1 MKGKKMETTKQLK
14 VGHFGNFSPFQ
25 CGMFHSICEQIMAER
40 LVGIDSQFIDYTLEE
55 PVRGQFYSRVGLH
68 YGDIKTISP
77 EWAKSCD
84 ILVRHSAFPPDVE
97 NIGTPIVMVIHGRPE
112 YSFMLEYT
120 GHGPIFSHMQKY
132 AGNAQYKAFMVMGEE
147 YVDVWKAILNTE
159 AIITNVPLMVDL
171 EKYNPWGDKHPLGD
185 GDGCPNIM
193 IADRWRFDTTPF
205 YLVIAAAKFI
215 AEECPTGKLQCFA
228 LPDPKNNYISS
239 LIKPLMKQ
247 GIIGRAL
254 TAVEN
259 MDKLYRTVDF
269 VLTPNNVSNRIIRE
283 SLASGCPIITAPGC
297 KFTNYTAFA
306 GDIDGCVKEM
316 KRLWEDIQADPAGI
330 KEQTRKMAEKSFS
343 FEKTGRAALAVYEE
357 VLKNEKKKQKETV
370 GWTGDNLQSRS
381 YDSYQAYLA
390 HQKSKLDGGIDFLKD
405 YDIKYRKGLGKR
417 LAKIDYIKS
426 SSVLCLG
433 ARTGTEVKAFLDTGA
448 FAVGIDLNP
457 GKENQYVVV
466 GDFHKLQYADESI
479 DVVFTNS
486 LDHVF
491 DIRKVLDEAHR
502 VLKKDGKLFLD
513 LEKRFPA
520 GVDKWSSFWWKNNDE
535 LITYIEAKGFI
546 CRDRK
551 HINCMWFTEQI
562 ILEKE

>member
-1 MKGKKMETTKQLK
+1 MKATKQLK
-14 VGHFGNFSPFQ
+14 ISHFGNFAPFK

-68 YGDIKTISP
+68 YDGIETISP

-84 ILVRHSAFPPDVE
+84 ILVRHSAIPHDIE
-97 NIGTPIVMVIHGRPE
+97 CLDIPIVMVIHGRPE

-120 GHGPIFSHMQKY
+120 GHGPIFSHMQSY
-132 AGNAQYKAFMVMGEE
+132 AKNNQYKAFMVMGDE
-147 YVDVWKAILNTE
+147 YVDVWKAILETE
-159 AIITNVPLMVDL
+159 ALIKPLPLMVDL
-171 EKYNPWGDKHPLGD
+171 EKYNPCGEKHPLGD
-185 GDGCPNIM
+185 GNGCPNIM
-193 IADRWRFDTTPF
+193 IADRWRYDTTPF

-215 AEECPTGKLQCFA
+215 AEECPGGKLQCFA

-283 SLASGCPIITAPGC
+283 SLASGCPIMAAPGC
-297 KFTNYTAFA
+297 KFTDYTASA
-306 GDIDGCVKEM
+306 GDIDGCVREM
-316 KRLWEDIQADPAGI
+316 KRLWEDIQ
-330 KEQTRKMAEKSFS
+330 KERTGMQEKARKMAEKSFS
-343 FEKTGRAALAVYEE
+343 FEKTGRAALAIYED
-357 VLKNEKKKQKETV
+357 VLKNETKKQKETT
-370 GWTGDNLQSRS
+370 GWTGNNLQSRS
-381 YDSYQAYLA
+381 YESYQVYLT
-390 HQKSKLDGGIDFLKD
+390 HQKSKLDQGINFLKD

-417 LAKIDYIKS
+417 LAKMDFIKGS
-426 SSVLCLG
+426 NVLCLG
-433 ARTGTEVKAFLDTGA
+433 ARIGTEVKAFLDQGA

-466 GDFHKLQYADESI
+466 GDFHKLQYANESI
-479 DVVFTNS
+479 NVVFTNS

-491 DIRKVLDEAHR
+491 DIHKVLDEVHR
-502 VLKKDGKLFLD
+502 VLKKGGKFLLD

-520 GVDKWSSFWWKNNDE
+520 GVDKWSSFWWKNNKE
-535 LITYIEAKGFI
+535 LIALIETKGFI
-546 CRDRK
+546 CK
-551 HINCMWFTEQI
+551 EKKNINCMWFTEQI
-562 ILEKE
+562 ILEKG